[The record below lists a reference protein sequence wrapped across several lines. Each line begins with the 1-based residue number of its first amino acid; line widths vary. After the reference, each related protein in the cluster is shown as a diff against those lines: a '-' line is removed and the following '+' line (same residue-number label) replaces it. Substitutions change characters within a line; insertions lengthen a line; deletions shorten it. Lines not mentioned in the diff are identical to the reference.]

1 MPAITCCSLFYVFKV
16 REDLRIAFFPDS
28 YTEVN
33 GVALTSNKLTDF
45 VRRRGYPFLCIHAD
59 NKTGILKDGE
69 FTEFSLRRSRL
80 SFSLDEDLSYDPF
93 FNRHLSRIGRELDS
107 FSPDVI
113 HITGLND
120 VSIIGAYLAWK
131 RQIPLL
137 ASWHTNIHEF
147 ASRRLDKMFG
157 FLPDG
162 ARGSLTGFAE
172 RKILAGSVLYY
183 KMAKLVLA
191 PNQELVDMLEQGTG
205 RTARLMQRGVDT
217 DFFTPEKR
225 TVRDGKMRLGFVGR
239 LRAEKDV
246 RLLAK
251 IETALLEAGKTNFEF
266 LIVGDG
272 TEREWLS
279 QNMKTARFTKFLSGE
294 KLAEA
299 YANMDIFLFP
309 SATDAFGNVVQEASA
324 SGVPSIVTDKG
335 GPKFIVRHGETGFIV
350 ENQEEFVKYSL
361 ELLDNPE
368 KLLKMKQAA
377 REFAQARSWDSV
389 FEKVYQ
395 AYAETMKIAEERKKA
410 SGAAKTA
417 KV

>member
-1 MPAITCCSLFYVFKV
+1 VFKL

-45 VRRRGYPFLCIHAD
+45 ARRKGYPFLCIHAD
-59 NKTGILKDGE
+59 KKTEILKNGE
-69 FTEFSLRRSRL
+69 YTEFCLKRSRL

-93 FNRHLSRIGRELDS
+93 FNRHLSRIAKELDN
-107 FSPDVI
+107 FNPDVI

-147 ASRRLDKMFG
+147 AARRLDKMFR
-157 FLPDG
+157 FLPDST
-162 ARGSLTGFAE
+162 RNSLTGFAE

-183 KMAKLVLA
+183 KMAKMVLS
-191 PNQELVDMLEQGTG
+191 PNQELVDMLSTGTG
-205 RTARLMQRGVDT
+205 RQSRLMQRGVDT
-217 DFFTPEKR
+217 NFLTPAKR
-225 TVRDGKMRLGFVGR
+225 TASDGTVRLGFVGR

-251 IETALLEAGKTNFEF
+251 VEKAFLDAGRSNFEF
-266 LIVGDG
+266 LIVGEG

-279 QNMKTARFTKFLSGE
+279 QNMKTAKFTGFLAGE
-294 KLAEA
+294 ELAEA
-299 YANMDIFLFP
+299 YANMDIFVFP
-309 SATDAFGNVVQEASA
+309 SATDAFGNVVQEANA
-324 SGVPSIVTDKG
+324 SGVPAIVSDKG
-335 GPKFIVRHGETGFIV
+335 GPKFIIQHGETGFIAKTP
-350 ENQEEFVKYSL
+350 EEFSGYCL
-361 ELLDNPE
+361 ELLDDPE
-368 KLLKMKQAA
+368 KLSKMKQAA
-377 REFAQARSWDSV
+377 REFAHERSWDSV

-395 AYAETMKIAEERKKA
+395 AYGETLVIAEERKNA
-410 SGAAKTA
+410 ATEAKTA
-417 KV
+417 RV

>member
-1 MPAITCCSLFYVFKV
+1 MFKV

-33 GVALTSNKLTDF
+33 GVALTSNKFTDF
-45 VRRRGYPFLCIHAD
+45 VRCRGYPFLLVHAGD
-59 NKTGILKDGE
+59 KTEIVKDGE
-69 FTEFSLRRSRL
+69 FIDFSVKRSPFSLA
-80 SFSLDEDLSYDPF
+80 LDEDLSYDPF
-93 FNRHLSRIGRELDS
+93 FNRHLRRVRRELDR
-107 FSPDVI
+107 FNPDVI

-131 RQIPLL
+131 KQVPLL
-137 ASWHTNIHEF
+137 ASWHTNLHEF
-147 ASRRLDKMFG
+147 AARRLDKIFG
-157 FLPDG
+157 FLPDST
-162 ARGSLTGFAE
+162 RKSFTGLAE
-172 RKILAGSVLYY
+172 RKILAGAVLYY

-191 PNQELVDMLEQGTG
+191 PNQELVDILSKATG
-205 RTARLMQRGVDT
+205 RDARLMLRGVDT
-217 DFFTPEKR
+217 QFFSPEKR
-225 TVRDGKMRLGFVGR
+225 TLRDSTMRLGFVGR

-251 IETALLEAGKTNFEF
+251 IEKALLEAGKSDFEF

-272 TEREWLS
+272 TERQWLS
-279 QNMKTARFTKFLSGE
+279 ENMKTARFTGFMSGE

-309 SATDAFGNVVQEASA
+309 SATDAFGNVVQEANA
-324 SGVPSIVTDKG
+324 SGVPAIVTDKG
-335 GPKFIVRHGETGFIV
+335 GPKYITRHDETGFIV
-350 ENQEEFVKYSL
+350 DNTEDFAKYVI

-377 REFAQARSWDSV
+377 REFALARSWDSV
-389 FEKVYQ
+389 FEKVYL

-410 SGAAKTA
+410 AAEAKTA
-417 KV
+417 NV

>member
-1 MPAITCCSLFYVFKV
+1 MFKV

-33 GVALTSNKLTDF
+33 GVALTSNKFTDF
-45 VRRRGYPFLCIHAD
+45 VRRRGYPFLLVHAGD
-59 NKTGILKDGE
+59 KTEIVKDGE
-69 FTEFSLRRSRL
+69 FTDFSLKRSL
-80 SFSLDEDLSYDPF
+80 FSLALDEDLSYDPF
-93 FNRHLSRIGRELDS
+93 FNRHLSRVSRELDR
-107 FSPDVI
+107 FNPDVI

-131 RQIPLL
+131 KQIPLL
-137 ASWHTNIHEF
+137 ASWHTNLHEF
-147 ASRRLDKMFG
+147 AARRLDKIFG
-157 FLPDG
+157 FLPDST
-162 ARGSLTGFAE
+162 RKSFTGLAE
-172 RKILAGSVLYY
+172 RKILAGAVLYY

-191 PNQELVDMLEQGTG
+191 PNQELVDILSKATG
-205 RTARLMQRGVDT
+205 RDARLMLRGVDT
-217 DFFTPEKR
+217 QFFSPEKR
-225 TVRDGKMRLGFVGR
+225 TLRDGTMRLGFVGR

-251 IETALLEAGKTNFEF
+251 IETALLEAGKSDFEF

-272 TEREWLS
+272 TERQWLS
-279 QNMKTARFTKFLSGE
+279 ENMKTARFTGFMSGE

-309 SATDAFGNVVQEASA
+309 SATDAFGNVVQEANA
-324 SGVPSIVTDKG
+324 SGVPAIVTDKG
-335 GPKFIVRHGETGFIV
+335 GPKYITRHDETGFIV
-350 ENQEEFVKYSL
+350 DNTEDFAKYVI

-377 REFAQARSWDSV
+377 REFALARSWDSV
-389 FEKVYQ
+389 FEKVYL

-410 SGAAKTA
+410 AAEAKTA
-417 KV
+417 NV

>member
-1 MPAITCCSLFYVFKV
+1 VFKV
-16 REDLRIAFFPDS
+16 SEDLRIAFFPDS

-45 VRRRGYPFLCIHAD
+45 VRRKGYPFLCVHAD
-59 NKTGILKDGE
+59 EKTEILRDGE
-69 FTEFSLRRSRL
+69 YTEFCLKRSRL

-93 FNRHLSRIGRELDS
+93 FNRHLNRVNKELDL
-107 FSPDVI
+107 FKPDVI

-131 RQIPLL
+131 KQIPLL

-147 ASRRLDKMFG
+147 ASRRLDKVFR
-157 FLPDG
+157 FLPDSP
-162 ARGSLTGFAE
+162 RRSLTGFAE

-183 KMAKLVLA
+183 KMAKMVLA
-191 PNQELVDMLEQGTG
+191 PNQELVDMLGQGTA
-205 RTARLMQRGVDT
+205 RQSRLMQRGVDT
-217 DFFTPEKR
+217 GFFSPEKR
-225 TVRDGKMRLGFVGR
+225 TLRDGTMRLGFVGR

-251 IETALLEAGKTNFEF
+251 IEKALLEAGKTDFEF
-266 LIVGDG
+266 LIVGEG

-279 QNMKTARFTKFLSGE
+279 ENMKTARFTGFLSGE

-335 GPKFIVRHGETGFIV
+335 GPKFITRHDETGFIV
-350 ENQEEFVKYSL
+350 ENPEDFSKYVI
-361 ELLDNPE
+361 ELIDNPE

-377 REFAQARSWDSV
+377 RGFAQARSWDSV
-389 FEKVYQ
+389 FEKVYL
-395 AYAETMKIAEERKKA
+395 AYAETLKIAEERKKA
-410 SGAAKTA
+410 AAAAKTA

>member
-1 MPAITCCSLFYVFKV
+1 MLFAFYVFKV

-45 VRRRGYPFLCIHAD
+45 ARRKGYPFLCIHAD
-59 NKTGILKDGE
+59 NKTEIRKNGDY
-69 FTEFSLRRSRL
+69 TEFCLKRSRL
-80 SFSLDEDLSYDPF
+80 SFALDEDLSYDPF
-93 FNRHLSRIGRELDS
+93 FNRHMSRISKELDS
-107 FSPDVI
+107 FNPDVI

-120 VSIIGAYLAWK
+120 VSIIGAYLAWR
-131 RQIPLL
+131 RQTPLL

-147 ASRRLDKMFG
+147 AARRLDKLFG

-183 KMAKLVLA
+183 KMAKMVLA
-191 PNQELVDMLEQGTG
+191 PNQELVDMLGGGTG
-205 RTARLMQRGVDT
+205 RTSQLMQRGVDT
-217 DFFTPEKR
+217 NFFSPEKR
-225 TVRDGKMRLGFVGR
+225 TLHDGRMRLGFVGR

-251 IETALLEAGKTNFEF
+251 IETALLEAGRSDFEF
-266 LIVGDG
+266 LIVGEG

-279 QNMKTARFTKFLSGE
+279 QNMKTATFTGFLSGE

-299 YANMDIFLFP
+299 YANMDIFVFP
-309 SATDAFGNVVQEASA
+309 SATDAFGNVVQEANA
-324 SGVPSIVTDKG
+324 SGVPAIVSDKG
-335 GPKFIVRHGETGFIV
+335 GPKFITKHRETGFIV
-350 ENQEEFVKYSL
+350 ETPDDFTKYSL
-361 ELLDNPE
+361 ELLNDPE
-368 KLLKMKQAA
+368 ELAKMKLAA
-377 REFAQARSWDSV
+377 RKFAHERSWDSV

-395 AYAETMKIAEERKKA
+395 AYGETLKIAEERKNA
-410 SGAAKTA
+410 AAAAKTA
-417 KV
+417 HV